1 MKRQASSPETDR
13 RQPLL
18 PFCVTLPKGV
28 NLAYIHNGKAD
39 LMTMNKKERH
49 IKKGSYPE
57 SVHKRFADFEENIGF
72 TFGDPTLLYR
82 AFTHSSYVNEHRK
95 RIHDDNERLEF
106 LGDAVLE
113 LAVSR
118 FLFETY
124 PSMSEGELTK
134 LRAAIVCEPSLVQF
148 ADELD
153 FGRYVLLGK
162 GEEQTGGRTR
172 PSLLAD
178 VFEAFV
184 GALYLDNGFDKVVGF
199 LEKNVFPKVKVG
211 AFSHVMDYKSQLQE
225 MVQQSSNGQLHY
237 EIVDEKGPAHD
248 RVFVSAV
255 TIGGNELGRGE
266 GKSKKEAEQLA
277 ARHAI
282 SELRKIEGQAE

>member
-1 MKRQASSPETDR
+1 
-13 RQPLL
+13 
-18 PFCVTLPKGV
+18 
-28 NLAYIHNGKAD
+28 
-39 LMTMNKKERH
+39 MNRNERH
-49 IKKGSYPE
+49 SKRDSYPE
-57 SVHKRFADFEENIGF
+57 SVHRKFAGFQEEYGIAF
-72 TFGDPTLLYR
+72 SDPALLYK

-95 RIHDDNERLEF
+95 RIRDDNERLEF

-113 LAVSR
+113 LTVSR
-118 FLFETY
+118 FLFDTY

-148 ADELD
+148 ANELG
-153 FGRYVLLGK
+153 FGKYVLLGK

-172 PSLLAD
+172 PALLAD

-184 GALYLDNGFDKVVGF
+184 GALYLDHGFEVVGKF
-199 LEKNVFPKVKVG
+199 LEGVVFPKVKVG

-225 MVQQSSNGQLHY
+225 IVQQDAGGNLQY
-237 EIVDEKGPAHD
+237 RIVEEKGPAHD
-248 RVFVSAV
+248 RIFVSSV
-255 TIGGNELGRGE
+255 TVDGKELGRGE

-282 SELRKIEGQAE
+282 AELRKTEGQAD